1 MIRISTENGLRHSIT
16 IGEHLLYSDVAAEL
30 GGNASAPEPHDLF
43 DAALGACKALTLMVY
58 ARQKGIPLSGLDLQL
73 KRDDSAERQGIYQ
86 LAVELQLHGEL
97 DAAQRQQLLRIA
109 DKCPIHKLMSS
120 SEVRINTYLQES
132 EL

>member
-73 KRDDSAERQGIYQ
+73 KRDDSAERQGNYQ

>member
-1 MIRISTENGLRHSIT
+1 MIRISTENGLRHSIA
-16 IGEHLLYSDVAAEL
+16 IGEHLIYSDVAAEL

>member
-120 SEVRINTYLQES
+120 SEVRINTYLLES

>member
-120 SEVRINTYLQES
+120 SEVRINTYLQEN